1 MTTSGSLARAWT
13 DQPFRKFEQ
22 FWGHVKH
29 WKGEL
34 LPFISACT
42 GKEVNPIL
50 RCLEYEFSPVCSVR
64 FAGKSQFVVIEFC
77 YFDLGNACADNF
89 PAVWT
94 SLQAN
99 VNSHYGHRSV
109 IFLKEK
115 WFTERGMF
123 LNLLSM
129 LCSHARLLW
138 CAFDLN
144 GPNRYVQIC
153 SLQSFSSSFSW
164 SIFMIQLIVFY
175 FDKRFLNSVSSP
187 SELGRRKGEKQLTL
201 EILYVSSY
209 NGIFMFCDILTWH
222 YFMICQCNVTMGLLY
237 FAMLLSSEA
246 KIHIFSS
253 WEFLLPGQCL
263 RIAVADCAWICF

>member
-1 MTTSGSLARAWT
+1 M
-13 DQPFRKFEQ
+13 
-22 FWGHVKH
+22 KH

-109 IFLKEK
+109 IFLKENDSPK
-115 WFTERGMF
+115 EVCFSIYYRCCA
-123 LNLLSM
+123 LM
-129 LCSHARLLW
+129 LA
-138 CAFDLN
+138 
-144 GPNRYVQIC
+144 
-153 SLQSFSSSFSW
+153 
-164 SIFMIQLIVFY
+164 Y
-175 FDKRFLNSVSSP
+175 FD
-187 SELGRRKGEKQLTL
+187 
-201 EILYVSSY
+201 
-209 NGIFMFCDILTWH
+209 
-222 YFMICQCNVTMGLLY
+222 
-237 FAMLLSSEA
+237 ALST
-246 KIHIFSS
+246 
-253 WEFLLPGQCL
+253 
-263 RIAVADCAWICF
+263 